1 MHSSTRLT
9 SGAATAA
16 TALLLLCAAPLLTA
30 QSTAERPLRNAW
42 EVHRELTVPAAARA
56 ALPQVFPSFMDYHDL
71 VMFHP
76 RVGYYA
82 IGRVD
87 FVGHYRTYP
96 VVLAPRFGQMVA
108 EQLFV
113 MWQGMRRAG
122 TLDATER
129 FTIAEFGAGDGAL
142 AEAILD
148 YLEQKGKQDASWRQF
163 AAQVQYVCYDRSPAL
178 NRTQRERNARFGSRF
193 DARLADAT
201 NLTASI
207 APASLKGVVLSN
219 ELPDA
224 FSVHKILLS
233 PDGAAEVAFVV
244 ASLPGATWDAVRPLL
259 PAAAA
264 GAIAA
269 DDTAVERRFFEG
281 RSEPGVYLTRASF
294 VTLLEHLLGTDVYE
308 TSVNALE
315 FREAYAPASLVPE
328 VATHLAR
335 YAGVY
340 ADVLARES
348 TGFVSYINPGAERF
362 IHGASEVLRA
372 GYVLTIDYGGTWEEM
387 LAQHSYP
394 HFRTYGPVENEGS
407 QLSPNGIDTSAPY
420 AGPTLNDFTTDVN
433 FSLLAAEGEAV
444 GLRPLFYGSQRSLQ
458 AGTRVSLDDVP
469 PEREREG
476 NAEEFR
482 EWAKSFA
489 EPGVYKMLLQQK
501 AGTDAAYRYPAR
513 NPEALGLDRSR
524 LNAAQRRRA
533 TALEER
539 LKALR

>member
-1 MHSSTRLT
+1 LT
-9 SGAATAA
+9 LGGAAA
-16 TALLLLCAAPLLTA
+16 ALLLLCGVSILTA
-30 QSTAERPLRNAW
+30 QSTTDRPLRNAW
-42 EVHRELTVPAAARA
+42 EVHRELTVPVNARE
-56 ALPQVFPSFMDYHDL
+56 ALRDFFPSFMEYHDL

-96 VVLAPRFGQMVA
+96 VVLAPRFGHMVA
-108 EQLFV
+108 EQVFF

-122 TLDATER
+122 TLDAGER

-142 AEAILD
+142 AESILD
-148 YLEQKGKQDASWRQF
+148 YVEQKAAQDASWRQF
-163 AAQVQYVCYDRSPAL
+163 ADQVLYVCYDRSPAL
-178 NRTQRERNARFGSRF
+178 NRTQRERNARFGRRF
-193 DARLADAT
+193 DARVADAT
-201 NLTASI
+201 NLTATI
-207 APASLKGVVLSN
+207 APGSLKGVVLSN

-224 FSVHKILLS
+224 FSVHKIILS

-244 ASLPGATWDAVRPLL
+244 PSLPGGTWDVIRPLL

-269 DDTAVERRFFEG
+269 DDAAVERRFFEG
-281 RSEPGVYLTRASF
+281 RANPDVYLTRASF
-294 VTLLEHLLGTDVYE
+294 VTLLEHLLATDVYE
-308 TSVNALE
+308 PSVNALQ

-328 VATHLAR
+328 VAAHLAR
-335 YAGVY
+335 YAAVY

-362 IHGASEVLRA
+362 VHGASEVLRA

-394 HFRTYGPVENEGS
+394 HFRTYGPVENEGL
-407 QLSPNGIDTSAPY
+407 QLAPNGIDTSAPY
-420 AGPTLNDFTTDVN
+420 SGPTLNDFTTDVN
-433 FSLLAAEGEAV
+433 FSLLAVEGEAV
-444 GLRPLFYGSQRSLQ
+444 ALRPLFYGSQAALQ
-458 AGTRVSLDDVP
+458 AGTGVSLDDVP

-482 EWAKSFA
+482 EWAKTFG

-501 AGTDAAYRYPAR
+501 TGTDGAYRFPAR
-513 NPEALGLDRSR
+513 NPEPLGLDRSR
-524 LNAAQRRRA
+524 LSSDGLRRA
-533 TALEER
+533 AVVEQR
-539 LKALR
+539 LREGR